1 MGRCKRVQPQT
12 EYMYLKLML
21 LLASESIAHWESVR
35 SCTSPPLP
43 PIESSGFTFV
53 GSKIKWLQSGNLSTE
68 YDMFCLYSRVSCYS
82 EEVSAFSLKPC
93 YHCFSVLPQRED
105 SNHRRVSLCGFGWK
119 LGAVLKCSSLFWGGI
134 GQMADLLLT
143 CSPSSCRQLSW
154 SVHFRSQHQFATS
167 SGPSAVNVWTLQR
180 SRRSAASASSTRP
193 RWRLSRRSGCRS
205 SQVWGPEVASAL
217 AHICQTSSPWCWF
230 SPGFLDSEI
239 MLKKGVFALFLRNW
253 STSVIA
259 WVHPRPST
267 PSLFLRPGFYFHYEV
282 QLVF

>member
-143 CSPSSCRQLSW
+143 CSPSSCRQLS
-154 SVHFRSQHQFATS
+154 
-167 SGPSAVNVWTLQR
+167 
-180 SRRSAASASSTRP
+180 
-193 RWRLSRRSGCRS
+193 
-205 SQVWGPEVASAL
+205 
-217 AHICQTSSPWCWF
+217 
-230 SPGFLDSEI
+230 
-239 MLKKGVFALFLRNW
+239 
-253 STSVIA
+253 
-259 WVHPRPST
+259 
-267 PSLFLRPGFYFHYEV
+267 
-282 QLVF
+282 